1 MAGSSPAGRRWTH
14 SRSSPV
20 RSPPARSPD
29 STYLSGD
36 RNGEMNH
43 LEALMAAQVLHDD
56 VRERAVTALQNH
68 LQELEQKKRET
79 REQEI
84 RERQRRE
91 EDRLRHEEKLRHEE
105 ERLRALQAQT
115 VPKLPPKPPQ
125 QPAPPPEP
133 APQTNTVAPSKEDT
147 TPATQPAVAK
157 STTTPNPFSPGSV
170 ANGSSASALPTEPAK
185 VNGHASSAAP
195 SSAAASPFTKPATS
209 QPANPFATVTST
221 ATKPASQAPTQAQP
235 AKPPAVPDV
244 DRYVQIH
251 RNLKKLRAQITEHAK
266 TNPELKKLMGEMRR
280 EIRKSLGQ
288 LTGVKGANKKQLET
302 IRTILTSALNGQP
315 PSPMIDPSS
324 FVVDDRREPVEGAIH
339 NEPQLPALFLYLL
352 NQLGKAIINQFIN
365 ECGASPKSAD
375 PVGVVTA
382 QLFSAKEFLW
392 RGQSL
397 IDILMAKFRVVCP
410 VVFGYRGSD
419 KTEQGRIRLGWRKD
433 GGTWISEQQ
442 HNDRMMGLGIGY
454 ASIAL
459 RDFSKSSNIN
469 PWPPSRYW
477 KSMANIV
484 NTPPAEMTDTQC
496 IVLKSM
502 LNQHEEKFIN
512 FYGSAAVAAL
522 RRALVEWP
530 NSAPKKTPGVM
541 GLQVLA
547 VMYKKDMGLDL
558 GL

>member
-1 MAGSSPAGRRWTH
+1 MAGTSPAGRCWTPN

-20 RSPPARSPD
+20 RSPVPTYRSEN
-29 STYLSGD
+29 

-43 LEALMAAQVLHDD
+43 LEALMEAQSIHDD
-56 VRERAVTALQNH
+56 VREQALKTLDDYMH
-68 LQELEQKKRET
+68 SEERKKLEK

-84 RERQRRE
+84 KDRQRRE
-91 EDRLRHEEKLRHEE
+91 EERLRHEKKLRDEE

-115 VPKLPPKPPQ
+115 VPKLPPKPVE
-125 QPAPPPEP
+125 QPAPQPKPSPPN
-133 APQTNTVAPSKEDT
+133 ATALPSKDDAA
-147 TPATQPAVAK
+147 ATAQQNAAK
-157 STTTPNPFSPGSV
+157 STPPVAADPPRNPFQTVP
-170 ANGSSASALPTEPAK
+170 PK
-185 VNGHASSAAP
+185 INGHTSPAAP
-195 SSAAASPFTKPATS
+195 PTAAASPFAKPATS
-209 QPANPFATVTST
+209 QPANPFATAT
-221 ATKPASQAPTQAQP
+221 AAAPKPTTQAPAQTQP
-235 AKPPAVPDV
+235 AKPPAAPDV

-251 RNLKKLRAQITEHAK
+251 KNLKKLRALITEHAK
-266 TNPELKKLMGEMRR
+266 TNPQLKKMMGEMRR

-288 LTGVKGANKKQLET
+288 LTGGKGANKKQLES
-302 IRTILTSALNGQP
+302 IKSILMAALNGQP

-324 FVVDDRREPVEGAIH
+324 FVVDRREPVEGALH
-339 NEPQLPALFLYLL
+339 NGPELPALFLYLM
-352 NQLGKAIINQFIN
+352 NQLGKAIVNQFIN
-365 ECGASPKSAD
+365 ECGAAPRSAD

-392 RGQSL
+392 RGKSL
-397 IDILMAKFRVVCP
+397 IDILMAKFRIVCP

-419 KTEQGRIRLGWRKD
+419 KTEQGRLRLGWRKD
-433 GGTWISEQQ
+433 GGAWISEQQ

-484 NTPPAEMTDTQC
+484 NTPPAEITDTQC

-522 RRALVEWP
+522 RRALVEFP

-547 VMYKKDMGLDL
+547 VMYKRDMGLDL
-558 GL
+558 GV

>member
-1 MAGSSPAGRRWTH
+1 MAGTSPAPRRWTP
-14 SRSSPV
+14 SRSSPT
-20 RSPPARSPD
+20 RSPD
-29 STYLSGD
+29 ASYRSED

-43 LEALMAAQVLHDD
+43 LEALLAAQVLHDD
-56 VRERAVTALQNH
+56 VRKRAYKTLADHEYEQ
-68 LQELEQKKRET
+68 EQKKRAE

-84 RERQRRE
+84 KDQQRRE
-91 EDRLRHEEKLRHEE
+91 EERLRHEKKLRDEE

-115 VPKLPPKPPQ
+115 VPKLPPQPKPKPS
-125 QPAPPPEP
+125 PPS
-133 APQTNTVAPSKEDT
+133 TTVAPSNGDAAA
-147 TPATQPAVAK
+147 ATQPAATK
-157 STTTPNPFSPGSV
+157 PTPTPDTSLSGPAANTSSKNPFQ
-170 ANGSSASALPTEPAK
+170 TEPPQI
-185 VNGHASSAAP
+185 NGHVSPAAP
-195 SSAAASPFTKPATS
+195 PNTTSSPFAKPAAS
-209 QPANPFATVTST
+209 QPVNPFAAAT
-221 ATKPASQAPTQAQP
+221 APKPAAQAPAQTQPTKPPGI
-235 AKPPAVPDV
+235 PDV

-251 RNLKKLRAQITEHAK
+251 KNLKKLRALMTETAK
-266 TNPELKKLMGEMRR
+266 TNPPLKKQMGEMRR

-288 LTGVKGANKKQLET
+288 LTGGKGANKKQLDS
-302 IRTILTSALNGQP
+302 IKSILMSALSGQP
-315 PSPMIDPSS
+315 SSPSIDPSS
-324 FVVDDRREPVEGAIH
+324 FVVGDREPVQGAIH
-339 NEPQLPALFLYLL
+339 NEPELPALFLYLM

-365 ECGASPKSAD
+365 ECGASPRSAD

-397 IDILMAKFRVVCP
+397 IDILMAKFRIVCP

-419 KTEQGRIRLGWRKD
+419 KTEQGRLRLGWRKD
-433 GGTWISEQQ
+433 GGAWISEQQ

-522 RRALVEWP
+522 RRALVEFP

-547 VMYKKDMGLDL
+547 VMCKRDMGLDL

>member
-1 MAGSSPAGRRWTH
+1 MAGTSPAGRRWTPH

-20 RSPPARSPD
+20 RSPD
-29 STYLSGD
+29 STYLSED
-36 RNGEMNH
+36 RNGEINH
-43 LEALMAAQVLHDD
+43 LEMLMQAQSIHDD
-56 VRERAVTALQNH
+56 VRERALKALDDH
-68 LQELEQKKRET
+68 KYRQEQDRLEK

-84 RERQRRE
+84 KDRQRRE
-91 EDRLRHEEKLRHEE
+91 EERLRHEKKLRDEE

-115 VPKLPPKPPQ
+115 VPKLPPKIE
-125 QPAPPPEP
+125 QPAPQPKPSPP
-133 APQTNTVAPSKEDT
+133 NTSSSPSKDDAT
-147 TPATQPAVAK
+147 ATTQPNAAK
-157 STTTPNPFSPGSV
+157 STPPVATGPPKNPFQ
-170 ANGSSASALPTEPAK
+170 AEPPK
-185 VNGHASSAAP
+185 INGHTSPAAP
-195 SSAAASPFTKPATS
+195 PTAAASPFTKPATS
-209 QPANPFATVTST
+209 QTANPFAPAS
-221 ATKPASQAPTQAQP
+221 AAASKPAAQAPAQSQP
-235 AKPPAVPDV
+235 TKPPAAPDA

-251 RNLKKLRAQITEHAK
+251 KSLKKLRALMTEHAK
-266 TNPELKKLMGEMRR
+266 TNPQLKKLMGEMRR

-288 LTGVKGANKKQLET
+288 LTGGKGANKKQLES
-302 IRTILTSALNGQP
+302 IKSILMAALNGQP

-324 FVVDDRREPVEGAIH
+324 FVVDSREPVEGALH
-339 NEPQLPALFLYLL
+339 NGPQLPALFLYLM
-352 NQLGKAIINQFIN
+352 NQLGKAIVNQFIN
-365 ECGASPKSAD
+365 ECGASPRSAD

-392 RGQSL
+392 RGKSL
-397 IDILMAKFRVVCP
+397 IDILMAKFRIVCP

-419 KTEQGRIRLGWRKD
+419 KTEQGRLRLGWRKD
-433 GGTWISEQQ
+433 DGAWISEQQ

-484 NTPPAEMTDTQC
+484 NTPPEEITDTQC

-522 RRALVEWP
+522 RRALVEFP

-547 VMYKKDMGLDL
+547 VMYKRDMGLDL
-558 GL
+558 GV

>member
-1 MAGSSPAGRRWTH
+1 GVVGRIPDQARCGH
-14 SRSSPV
+14 
-20 RSPPARSPD
+20 PPARSPD

-43 LEALMAAQVLHDD
+43 LEALMAAQVLHSE
-56 VRERAVTALQNH
+56 VRERAVKSLDDYLHEQ
-68 LQELEQKKRET
+68 EQKKLAK
-79 REQEI
+79 REQELK
-84 RERQRRE
+84 ELRQRE
-91 EDRLRHEEKLRHEE
+91 EDRLRHETKLRDEE

-125 QPAPPPEP
+125 QAAPPTEPTPES
-133 APQTNTVAPSKEDT
+133 TTVAPNKDDT
-147 TPATQPAVAK
+147 APATQPAAAK
-157 STTTPNPFSPGSV
+157 PINTSNPFSSGPV
-170 ANGSSASALPTEPAK
+170 ANGLSASA
-185 VNGHASSAAP
+185 
-195 SSAAASPFTKPATS
+195 S
-209 QPANPFATVTST
+209 QPEQRYPFAICEAGDTT
-221 ATKPASQAPTQAQP
+221 ACKPICDSDGAEARPQAQAQAPAQP
-235 AKPPAVPDV
+235 AKPPATPDA

-251 RNLKKLRAQITEHAK
+251 KNLKKLRALITEHAK
-266 TNPELKKLMGEMRR
+266 TNPQLKKLMGEMRR

-288 LTGVKGANKKQLET
+288 LTGVKGANKKQLES
-302 IRTILTSALNGQP
+302 IKSILMSAISNQP
-315 PSPMIDPSS
+315 PSPPIDPSS
-324 FVVDDRREPVEGAIH
+324 FVVDAREPVEGALH
-339 NEPQLPALFLYLL
+339 NEPQLPALFIYLM

-365 ECGASPKSAD
+365 ECGASPRSAD

-392 RGQSL
+392 RGKSL

-419 KTEQGRIRLGWRKD
+419 KTEQGRARLGWRKD
-433 GGTWISEQQ
+433 GGAWISEQQ

-547 VMYKKDMGLDL
+547 VMCKRDMGLDL

>member
-1 MAGSSPAGRRWTH
+1 MAGSSPVRHRQTP
-14 SRSSPV
+14 SRPSPV
-20 RSPPARSPD
+20 RSPDSSYRSE
-29 STYLSGD
+29 D

-43 LEALMAAQVLHDD
+43 LEALLAAQILHDD
-56 VRERAVTALQNH
+56 VRKRAYKTLADH
-68 LQELEQKKRET
+68 EYEEEQKKRAE

-84 RERQRRE
+84 KDQQRRE
-91 EDRLRHEEKLRHEE
+91 EERLRHEKKLRDEE

-115 VPKLPPKPPQ
+115 VPKLPPQPKPSPQ
-125 QPAPPPEP
+125 S
-133 APQTNTVAPSKEDT
+133 TTVAPSNGDAAA
-147 TPATQPAVAK
+147 ATQPAAAK
-157 STTTPNPFSPGSV
+157 PTPTPDTSSSGPAAQDPSKNPFQ
-170 ANGSSASALPTEPAK
+170 AEPPK
-185 VNGHASSAAP
+185 TNGHVSSAAP
-195 SSAAASPFTKPATS
+195 PNTTSSPFARPATS
-209 QPANPFATVTST
+209 QPANPSAAAT
-221 ATKPASQAPTQAQP
+221 APEPAAQAPAQIQP
-235 AKPPAVPDV
+235 TRPPAVPVV
-244 DRYVQIH
+244 DDYVQIH
-251 RNLKKLRAQITEHAK
+251 KNLKKLRALMTEHAK
-266 TNPELKKLMGEMRR
+266 SNPQLKKQMGEMRR

-288 LTGVKGANKKQLET
+288 LTGGKGANKKQLES
-302 IRTILTSALNGQP
+302 IKTILMSALHSQP
-315 PSPMIDPSS
+315 SSPMTDPSS
-324 FVVDDRREPVEGAIH
+324 FVVGNREPVEGALN
-339 NEPQLPALFLYLL
+339 NEPQLPSLFLYLM

-365 ECGASPKSAD
+365 ECGASPRSAD

-397 IDILMAKFRVVCP
+397 IDILMAKFRIVCP

-419 KTEQGRIRLGWRKD
+419 KTNQGRLRLGWKKEGD
-433 GGTWISEQQ
+433 AWISEQQ

-477 KSMANIV
+477 KSMADIV
-484 NTPPAEMTDTQC
+484 NTPPDEMTDTQC

-522 RRALVEWP
+522 RRALVEFP

-547 VMYKKDMGLDL
+547 VMCKRDMGLDL